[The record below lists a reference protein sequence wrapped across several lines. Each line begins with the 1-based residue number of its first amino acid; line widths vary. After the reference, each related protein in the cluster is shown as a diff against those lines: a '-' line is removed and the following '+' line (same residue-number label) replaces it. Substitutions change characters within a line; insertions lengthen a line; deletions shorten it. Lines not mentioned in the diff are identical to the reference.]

1 MKTDL
6 NIRPMTPQEKIYAE
20 LQSSQISQQTGFI
33 GVLVGSFNQQD
44 KDLSIKWNILQE
56 SPIKEAFWSEAQSVL
71 KELRN
76 TIFKD
81 RNAMQEYCASHTS
94 FFKSQTADVY
104 GLRVDSAR
112 YSYLILCSPQSKD
125 NCLYLY
131 AYSTE
136 ALEHHMKKAER
147 GISFITPDYQEK
159 FRVADGEKIRI
170 IGVDGNFRDRICRYI
185 DDTHFETEG
194 EFGGTLYH
202 ICEFAELCEKTGSR
216 VIPLDGE
223 QKDVSREQKPPKT
236 KGRER

>member
-6 NIRPMTPQEKIYAE
+6 NIRPMTPQEKIYAG
-20 LQSSQISQQTGFI
+20 LQSSQISGQTGFI

-94 FFKSQTADVY
+94 FFKSQSADAY

-125 NCLYLY
+125 NCPL
-131 AYSTE
+131 T
-136 ALEHHMKKAER
+136 HHFFHSFNFNKK
-147 GISFITPDYQEK
+147 
-159 FRVADGEKIRI
+159 
-170 IGVDGNFRDRICRYI
+170 
-185 DDTHFETEG
+185 
-194 EFGGTLYH
+194 
-202 ICEFAELCEKTGSR
+202 
-216 VIPLDGE
+216 
-223 QKDVSREQKPPKT
+223 
-236 KGRER
+236 

>member
-6 NIRPMTPQEKIYAE
+6 NIRPMTPQEKIYAG
-20 LQSSQISQQTGFI
+20 LQSSQISGQTGFI

-56 SPIKEAFWSEAQSVL
+56 PPIKEAFWSEAQSVL

-125 NCLYLY
+125 RCLYLY

-147 GISFITPDYQEK
+147 GISFITPDYKEK

>member
-1 MKTDL
+1 
-6 NIRPMTPQEKIYAE
+6 
-20 LQSSQISQQTGFI
+20 
-33 GVLVGSFNQQD
+33 
-44 KDLSIKWNILQE
+44 
-56 SPIKEAFWSEAQSVL
+56 
-71 KELRN
+71 
-76 TIFKD
+76 
-81 RNAMQEYCASHTS
+81 MQEYCASHTS
-94 FFKSQTADVY
+94 FFKSQSADAY

-159 FRVADGEKIRI
+159 FRVADGERIRI
-170 IGVDGNFRDRICRYI
+170 IGADGNFRDRICRYI

-202 ICEFAELCEKTGSR
+202 ICEFGELCEKTGSQ

-223 QKDVSREQKPPKT
+223 QKDVSREQRPPKT
-236 KGRER
+236 KGWER

>member
-6 NIRPMTPQEKIYAE
+6 NIRPMTPQEKIYAG
-20 LQSSQISQQTGFI
+20 LQSSQISGQTGFI

-94 FFKSQTADVY
+94 FFKSQSADAY

-125 NCLYLY
+125 RCLYLY

-159 FRVADGEKIRI
+159 FRVADGERIRI
-170 IGVDGNFRDRICRYI
+170 IGADGNFRDRICRYI

>member
-33 GVLVGSFNQQD
+33 GVLVGNFNQQD
-44 KDLSIKWNILQE
+44 RDLPMKWNILRE
-56 SPIKEAFWSEAQSVL
+56 PPIREAFWSEAQSVL

-94 FFKSQTADVY
+94 FFKSQSADAY

-159 FRVADGEKIRI
+159 FRVADGERIRI
-170 IGVDGNFRDRICRYI
+170 IGADGNFRDRICRYI

-194 EFGGTLYH
+194 EFGGTLYP

>member
-6 NIRPMTPQEKIYAE
+6 NIRPMTPQEKIYAG
-20 LQSSQISQQTGFI
+20 LQSSQISGQTGFI

-56 SPIKEAFWSEAQSVL
+56 PPIKEAFWSEAQSVL

-94 FFKSQTADVY
+94 FFKSQSADAY

-159 FRVADGEKIRI
+159 FRVADGERIRI
-170 IGVDGNFRDRICRYI
+170 IGADGNFRDRTCRYV
-185 DDTHFETEG
+185 DNYHFETEG
-194 EFGGTLYH
+194 KFGGTLYH
-202 ICEFAELCEKTGSR
+202 ICQFAELCEKTGSR

-223 QKDVSREQKPPKT
+223 QKDVSREQQPPKT
-236 KGRER
+236 KGWER

>member
-1 MKTDL
+1 
-6 NIRPMTPQEKIYAE
+6 
-20 LQSSQISQQTGFI
+20 
-33 GVLVGSFNQQD
+33 
-44 KDLSIKWNILQE
+44 
-56 SPIKEAFWSEAQSVL
+56 
-71 KELRN
+71 
-76 TIFKD
+76 
-81 RNAMQEYCASHTS
+81 MQEYCASHTS
-94 FFKSQTADVY
+94 FFKSQSADAY

-159 FRVADGEKIRI
+159 FRVADGERIRI
-170 IGVDGNFRDRICRYI
+170 IGADGNFRDRICRYI

-202 ICEFAELCEKTGSR
+202 ICEFGELCEKTGSQ

-223 QKDVSREQKPPKT
+223 QKTSVGSSGLLRPKA
-236 KGRER
+236 GNDNSQLLHPERRNAYY

>member
-6 NIRPMTPQEKIYAE
+6 NIRPMTPQEKIYAG
-20 LQSSQISQQTGFI
+20 LQSSQISGQTGFI

-94 FFKSQTADVY
+94 FFKSQSADAY

-136 ALEHHMKKAER
+136 ALEYHLKKAER
-147 GISFITPDYQEK
+147 GIRSITPDYKEK
-159 FRVADGEKIRI
+159 FRVADGERIRI
-170 IGVDGNFRDRICRYI
+170 IGADGNFCDRICRYI
-185 DDTHFETEG
+185 DDIHFETEG

-202 ICEFAELCEKTGSR
+202 ICEFGELCEKTGSQ

-223 QKDVSREQKPPKT
+223 QKDVSREQRPPKT
-236 KGRER
+236 KGWER

>member
-1 MKTDL
+1 MKIDL

-33 GVLVGSFNQQD
+33 GVLVGNFNQQD
-44 KDLSIKWNILQE
+44 RDLPMKWNILQE
-56 SPIKEAFWSEAQSVL
+56 PPIREAFWSEAQSVL

-125 NCLYLY
+125 RCLYLY

-136 ALEHHMKKAER
+136 ALEYHMKKAER
-147 GISFITPDYQEK
+147 GIRFITPDYKEK
-159 FRVADGEKIRI
+159 FRFADGEKIRI
-170 IGVDGNFRDRICRYI
+170 IGADGNFRDRICRYI

-202 ICEFAELCEKTGSR
+202 ICEFAELCEQTGSQ

>member
-33 GVLVGSFNQQD
+33 GVLVGNFNQQD
-44 KDLSIKWNILQE
+44 RDLPMKWNILRE
-56 SPIKEAFWSEAQSVL
+56 PPIREAFWSEAQSVL

-94 FFKSQTADVY
+94 FFKSQSADAY

-112 YSYLILCSPQSKD
+112 YSSLILCSPQSKD

-159 FRVADGEKIRI
+159 FRVADGERIRI
-170 IGVDGNFRDRICRYI
+170 IGADGNFRDRICRYI

>member
-1 MKTDL
+1 MEL
-6 NIRPMTPQEKIYAE
+6 NICPMTPQEKIYAE

-33 GVLVGSFNQQD
+33 GVLVGNFNQQD
-44 KDLSIKWNILQE
+44 EDLSMRWNILRE
-56 SPIKEAFWSEAQSVL
+56 PPIKEAFWSEAQSVL

-81 RNAMQEYCASHTS
+81 RNAMQKYCASHTS

-125 NCLYLY
+125 RCLYLY

-147 GISFITPDYQEK
+147 GISFITPDYKEK

-202 ICEFAELCEKTGSR
+202 ICEFAELCEQTGSR

>member
-6 NIRPMTPQEKIYAE
+6 NIRPMTPQEKIYAG
-20 LQSSQISQQTGFI
+20 LQSSQISGQTGFI

-125 NCLYLY
+125 RCLYLY

-147 GISFITPDYQEK
+147 GISFITPDYKEK
-159 FRVADGEKIRI
+159 FCVADGEKIRI

>member
-33 GVLVGSFNQQD
+33 GVLVGNFNQQD
-44 KDLSIKWNILQE
+44 KNQPMKWNILRE
-56 SPIKEAFWSEAQSVL
+56 PPIREAFWSEAQSVL

-81 RNAMQEYCASHTS
+81 RNTMQEYCASHTS
-94 FFKSQTADVY
+94 FFKSQSADAY

-125 NCLYLY
+125 HCLYLY

-136 ALEHHMKKAER
+136 ALEHHMKKLRGASALLLLITKRSSALPMEKR
-147 GISFITPDYQEK
+147 YGLLEPMGIS
-159 FRVADGEKIRI
+159 V
-170 IGVDGNFRDRICRYI
+170 
-185 DDTHFETEG
+185 
-194 EFGGTLYH
+194 
-202 ICEFAELCEKTGSR
+202 TGSAGILTTITSKQR
-216 VIPLDGE
+216 GDLAEPYTTFVNLPNFANKQEAG
-223 QKDVSREQKPPKT
+223 
-236 KGRER
+236 

>member
-6 NIRPMTPQEKIYAE
+6 NIRPMTPQEKIYAG
-20 LQSSQISQQTGFI
+20 LQSSQISGQTGFI

-56 SPIKEAFWSEAQSVL
+56 PPIKEAFWSKAQSVL

-94 FFKSQTADVY
+94 FFKSQSADAY

-125 NCLYLY
+125 RCLYLY

-159 FRVADGEKIRI
+159 FRVADGERIRI
-170 IGVDGNFRDRICRYI
+170 IGADGNFRDRICRYI
-185 DDTHFETEG
+185 DDYHFETEG
-194 EFGGTLYH
+194 GFGGTLYH
-202 ICEFAELCEKTGSR
+202 ICEFAELCEQTGSR

-236 KGRER
+236 KVRER

>member
-1 MKTDL
+1 MKIDL
-6 NIRPMTPQEKIYAE
+6 NIRPMTLQEKIYAG
-20 LQSSQISQQTGFI
+20 LQSSQISGQTGFI

-56 SPIKEAFWSEAQSVL
+56 SPIKDAFWSEAQSVL

-94 FFKSQTADVY
+94 FFKSQSADAY

-159 FRVADGEKIRI
+159 VRVADGERIRI
-170 IGVDGNFRDRICRYI
+170 IGADGNFRDRICRYI

-202 ICEFAELCEKTGSR
+202 ICEFGELCEKTGSQ

-223 QKDVSREQKPPKT
+223 QKDVSREQRPPKT
-236 KGRER
+236 KGWER

>member
-6 NIRPMTPQEKIYAE
+6 NIRPMTPQEKIYAG
-20 LQSSQISQQTGFI
+20 LQSSQISGQTGFI

-125 NCLYLY
+125 RCLYLY

-159 FRVADGEKIRI
+159 FRVADGERIRI
-170 IGVDGNFRDRICRYI
+170 IGADGNFRDRICRYI

>member
-6 NIRPMTPQEKIYAE
+6 NIRPMTPQEKIYAG
-20 LQSSQISQQTGFI
+20 LQSSQISGQTGFI

-159 FRVADGEKIRI
+159 FRVADGERIRI
-170 IGVDGNFRDRICRYI
+170 IGADGNFRDRICRYI

>member
-1 MKTDL
+1 MEL
-6 NIRPMTPQEKIYAE
+6 NICPMTPQEKIYAE

-33 GVLVGSFNQQD
+33 GVLVGNFNQQD
-44 KDLSIKWNILQE
+44 EDLSMRWNILRE
-56 SPIKEAFWSEAQSVL
+56 PPIKEAFWSEAQSVL

-81 RNAMQEYCASHTS
+81 RNAMQKYCASHTS

-125 NCLYLY
+125 RCLYLY

-147 GISFITPDYQEK
+147 GISFITPDYKEK

>member
-6 NIRPMTPQEKIYAE
+6 NIRPMTPQEKIYAG
-20 LQSSQISQQTGFI
+20 LQSSQISGQTGFI

-94 FFKSQTADVY
+94 FFKSQSADAY

-159 FRVADGEKIRI
+159 FRVADGERIRI
-170 IGVDGNFRDRICRYI
+170 IGADGNFRDRICRYI

>member
-33 GVLVGSFNQQD
+33 GVLVGNFNQQD
-44 KDLSIKWNILQE
+44 KNQPMKWNILRE
-56 SPIKEAFWSEAQSVL
+56 PPIREAFWSEAQSVL

-81 RNAMQEYCASHTS
+81 RNTMQEYCASHTS
-94 FFKSQTADVY
+94 FFKSQSADAY

-125 NCLYLY
+125 HCLYLY

-185 DDTHFETEG
+185 DDYHFETEG
-194 EFGGTLYH
+194 GFGGTLYH
-202 ICEFAELCEKTGSR
+202 ICEFAELCEQTGSR

-236 KGRER
+236 KGWER

>member
-1 MKTDL
+1 MEL

-33 GVLVGSFNQQD
+33 GVLVGNFNQQD
-44 KDLSIKWNILQE
+44 RDLPMKWNILQE
-56 SPIKEAFWSEAQSVL
+56 PPIREAFWSEAQSVL

-81 RNAMQEYCASHTS
+81 RNAMQKYCASHTS

-112 YSYLILCSPQSKD
+112 YSYLILCHPQSKD

-136 ALEHHMKKAER
+136 ALEHHMKEAER
-147 GISFITPDYQEK
+147 GISFITPDYKEK
-159 FRVADGEKIRI
+159 FRVADGERIRI
-170 IGVDGNFRDRICRYI
+170 IGADGNFRDRICRYI

-202 ICEFAELCEKTGSR
+202 ICEFGELCEKTGSQ

>member
-1 MKTDL
+1 MKIDL

-33 GVLVGSFNQQD
+33 GVLVGNFNQQD
-44 KDLSIKWNILQE
+44 RDLPMKWNILQE
-56 SPIKEAFWSEAQSVL
+56 PPIKEAFWSEAQSVL

-81 RNAMQEYCASHTS
+81 RISMQEYCASHTS
-94 FFKSQTADVY
+94 FFKSQSADAY

-125 NCLYLY
+125 HCLYLY

-147 GISFITPDYQEK
+147 GISFITPDYKEK

-202 ICEFAELCEKTGSR
+202 ICEFAELCEQTGSQ

-223 QKDVSREQKPPKT
+223 QKDVSREQRPPKT
-236 KGRER
+236 KGWDR

>member
-33 GVLVGSFNQQD
+33 GVLVGNFNQQD
-44 KDLSIKWNILQE
+44 SDLPMKWHVLQE
-56 SPIKEAFWSEAQSVL
+56 PPIREAFWSETQSVL

-81 RNAMQEYCASHTS
+81 RNVMQEYCASHTS
-94 FFKSQTADVY
+94 FFKSQSAGVY

-112 YSYLILCSPQSKD
+112 YSYLILCHPQSKD

-136 ALEHHMKKAER
+136 ALEYHLKKAER
-147 GISFITPDYQEK
+147 GICFITPDYKEK
-159 FRVADGEKIRI
+159 FRVADGERIRI
-170 IGVDGNFRDRICRYI
+170 IGADGNFRDRICRYV
-185 DDTHFETEG
+185 DDARFETEG
-194 EFGGTLYH
+194 NFGETLYH
-202 ICEFAELCEKTGSR
+202 IYEFSELCEKTKSL

-223 QKDVSREQKPPKT
+223 QKDISREHRTLKT

>member
-33 GVLVGSFNQQD
+33 GVLVGNFNQQD
-44 KDLSIKWNILQE
+44 KNQPMKWNILRE
-56 SPIKEAFWSEAQSVL
+56 PPIREAFWSEAQSVL

-81 RNAMQEYCASHTS
+81 RNTMQEYCASHTS

-125 NCLYLY
+125 RCLYLY

-147 GISFITPDYQEK
+147 DYQEK

-170 IGVDGNFRDRICRYI
+170 IGADGNFRDRICRYI

-202 ICEFAELCEKTGSR
+202 ICEFAELCEQTGSR

-223 QKDVSREQKPPKT
+223 QKDVSREQRPPKT
-236 KGRER
+236 KGWER

>member
-6 NIRPMTPQEKIYAE
+6 NIRPMTPQEKIYAG
-20 LQSSQISQQTGFI
+20 LQSSQISGQTGFI

-94 FFKSQTADVY
+94 FFKSQSADAY

-125 NCLYLY
+125 RCLYLY

-159 FRVADGEKIRI
+159 FRVADGERIRI
-170 IGVDGNFRDRICRYI
+170 IGADGTFRDRICRYI

-202 ICEFAELCEKTGSR
+202 ICEFGELCEKTGSQ

>member
-6 NIRPMTPQEKIYAE
+6 NIRPMTPQEKIYAG
-20 LQSSQISQQTGFI
+20 LQSSQISGQTGFI
-33 GVLVGSFNQQD
+33 GVLVGNFNQQD
-44 KDLSIKWNILQE
+44 RDLPMKWNILQE
-56 SPIKEAFWSEAQSVL
+56 PPIKEAFWSEAQSVL

-112 YSYLILCSPQSKD
+112 YSYLILCHPQSKD

-136 ALEHHMKKAER
+136 ALEHHMKEAER
-147 GISFITPDYQEK
+147 GISFITPDYKEK
-159 FRVADGEKIRI
+159 FRVADGERIRI
-170 IGVDGNFRDRICRYI
+170 IGADGNFRDRICRYI

-202 ICEFAELCEKTGSR
+202 ICEFAELCEQTGSQ

>member
-1 MKTDL
+1 MEL
-6 NIRPMTPQEKIYAE
+6 NIRPMTPQEKIYDE

-33 GVLVGSFNQQD
+33 GVLVGNFNQQD
-44 KDLSIKWNILQE
+44 EDLSMRWNILRE
-56 SPIKEAFWSEAQSVL
+56 PPIKEAFWSEAQSVL

-81 RNAMQEYCASHTS
+81 RNAMQKYCASHTS

-125 NCLYLY
+125 RCLYLY

-147 GISFITPDYQEK
+147 GISFITPDYKEK
-159 FRVADGEKIRI
+159 FRVADGKRIRI
-170 IGVDGNFRDRICRYI
+170 IGADGNFRDRICRYI

-202 ICEFAELCEKTGSR
+202 ICEFGELCEKTGSQ

>member
-6 NIRPMTPQEKIYAE
+6 NIRPMTPQEKIYAG
-20 LQSSQISQQTGFI
+20 LQSSQISGQTGFI

-125 NCLYLY
+125 RCLYLY

-159 FRVADGEKIRI
+159 FRVADGERIRI
-170 IGVDGNFRDRICRYI
+170 IGADGTFRDRICRYI

-202 ICEFAELCEKTGSR
+202 ICEFGELCEKTGSQ